1 MTPELSPDYVRGEI
15 VAYVLAN
22 HPSDHTAATLP
33 LNESLLEL
41 GILDSYGVVE
51 LVVFL
56 ENTWGIAIGE
66 DEITKERMG
75 SIDKMTRLVL
85 DKRRAAA

>member
-1 MTPELSPDYVRGEI
+1 MTQTLSHEEIRASI

-22 HPSDHTAATLP
+22 HPSDHTADTLP
-33 LNESLLEL
+33 LNESLMEL

-56 ENTWGIAIGE
+56 ENTFGIAIDE
-66 DEITKERMG
+66 TEITKEKMG
-75 SIDKMTRLVL
+75 SIEKMAHLVTAKQL
-85 DKRRAAA
+85 ARA